1 MKKIIKRFLGWIK
14 IKEKIH
20 TEKFPPTF
28 EEREI
33 WWAILGENIGHE
45 ENGRGDDFIRPFVVI
60 RKFNKELLFGIPCSS
75 IMKENKYY
83 FKIVVQ
89 AGNFKTSAMLSQA
102 RTISSKRLLK
112 VVDKIGEESFGELKR
127 ALSEALLE

>member
-1 MKKIIKRFLGWIK
+1 MKKIIKKFLEWTK

-20 TEKFPPTF
+20 TEKLSPTF

-33 WWAILGENIGHE
+33 WWVILGENIGHE
-45 ENGRGDDFIRPFVVI
+45 ENGRGNYFVRPFVVI

-75 IMKENKYY
+75 VTKENKYY

-112 VVDKIGEESFGELKR
+112 VVDKIGEESFGELKK
-127 ALSEALLE
+127 ALSKALLE

>member
-1 MKKIIKRFLGWIK
+1 MKRFLEWIG

-20 TEKFPPTF
+20 TEKLPPTF

-33 WWAILGENIGHE
+33 WWANVGENIGHE
-45 ENGRGDDFIRPFVVI
+45 ENGRGNNFIRPFIVV
-60 RKFNKELLFGIPCSS
+60 RKFNKELLFGVPCSS
-75 IMKENKYY
+75 VIKENKYY

-89 AGNFKTSAMLSQA
+89 AGNFKTAAMLSQT

-112 VVDKIGEESFGELKR
+112 VVDKMGEESFKELKK
-127 ALSEALLE
+127 ALDKALLE